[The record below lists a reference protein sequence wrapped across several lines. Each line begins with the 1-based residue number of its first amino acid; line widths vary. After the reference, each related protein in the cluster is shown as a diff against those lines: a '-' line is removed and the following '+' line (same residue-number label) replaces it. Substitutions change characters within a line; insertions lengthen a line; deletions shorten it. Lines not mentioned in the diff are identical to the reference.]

1 MLLEYDSFLIN
12 LTGGLIFYTS
22 VWAFVTINQYNV
34 IHFRTDMVDI
44 AAHYGDKFFVAVDGD
59 KVVGTGKRVNGLL
72 LLILLELYSIKRL

>member
-1 MLLEYDSFLIN
+1 M
-12 LTGGLIFYTS
+12 
-22 VWAFVTINQYNV
+22 
-34 IHFRTDMVDI
+34 IHFRTDMIDI